1 MKQNHL
7 QTSLSEDRKE
17 KNDNLH
23 SQHFSSFLPRSGIG
37 TWVRFCL
44 FLFSSRK
51 IISVGRTEAAS
62 MLAARSR
69 VMEAVG
75 WSAAGFKIGFAFAF
89 LPPFPSSAAPY
100 VIPSSRPSSSFL
112 LLSFCAQILQGWAE
126 RLYPACKNYG
136 ENLCLSACRRYK
148 ESNF

>member
-62 MLAARSR
+62 MLAALKSYGGGRLVSGR
-69 VMEAVG
+69 LQDR
-75 WSAAGFKIGFAFAF
+75 FC
-89 LPPFPSSAAPY
+89 LCLPSSLPIFRRAVCYPFKSAL
-100 VIPSSRPSSSFL
+100 L
-112 LLSFCAQILQGWAE
+112 LLSPSIFLRTDTTGV
-126 RLYPACKNYG
+126 G
-136 ENLCLSACRRYK
+136 
-148 ESNF
+148 